1 MHNSSHV
8 SRLQGNLSPNDEP
21 KESASDV
28 VNHRQHVDA
37 LPDKYDNCRP
47 LNERACRAGGGGVVL
62 TYDFMDARTFRA
74 SPTKREGREKNKK
87 ERTGAGGF
95 HGNPAFPLTDFAFT

>member
-8 SRLQGNLSPNDEP
+8 SGLPGNLSPNDEP

-47 LNERACRAGGGGVVL
+47 LNERAMPGREGSEGGG
-62 TYDFMDARTFRA
+62 
-74 SPTKREGREKNKK
+74 
-87 ERTGAGGF
+87 
-95 HGNPAFPLTDFAFT
+95 